1 MTPHTRLLAAATIIA
16 LVVFIS
22 FVLSVPR
29 TRDVVETAT
38 PHTET
43 AVPPVTLR
51 DTFKKGLH
59 TITGLIEAPNAC
71 TSVSAEASV
80 TGDATSTESI
90 LIAITMLADEGV
102 CLQLPTSTTFQ
113 TTLEAPAG
121 LPLTVTVNGATA
133 TTSAP

>member
-22 FVLSVPR
+22 FVISVPR

-38 PHTET
+38 PYTET
-43 AVPPVTLR
+43 VVPLVTLR

-59 TITGLIEAPNAC
+59 TITGSIEAPNAC

-90 LIAITMLADEGV
+90 LVAITMPVDEGV
-102 CLQLPTSTTFQ
+102 CLQLPTRTTFQ
-113 TTLEAPAG
+113 TTLEAPVG
-121 LPLTVTVNGATA
+121 LPLTVTVNGAMA

>member
-1 MTPHTRLLAAATIIA
+1 MIIHTRLLAAATIIA

-29 TRDVVETAT
+29 ARDVAETAT
-38 PHTET
+38 PHAET
-43 AVPPVTLR
+43 VVPLVTLL

-59 TITGLIEAPNAC
+59 TITGSVEAPNAC

-80 TGDATSTESI
+80 TGEASSTQSI
-90 LIAITMLADEGV
+90 LVAITMPADEGV
-102 CLQLPTSTTFQ
+102 CLQLPTRTTFQ
-113 TTLEAPAG
+113 TTVEALAG
-121 LPLTVTVNGATA
+121 LPLIVTVNGAVA